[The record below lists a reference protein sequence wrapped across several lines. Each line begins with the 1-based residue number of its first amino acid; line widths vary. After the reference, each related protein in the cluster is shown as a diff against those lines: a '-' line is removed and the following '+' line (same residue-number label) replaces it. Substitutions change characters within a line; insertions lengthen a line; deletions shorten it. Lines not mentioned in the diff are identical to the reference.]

1 MRLTDLPEYLMTQV
15 SVPNNVRSKL
25 SKLASL
31 HSDIIEYV
39 NTNFKNSNQFKRL
52 IINVINSVT
61 YYVLRGDYIEYN
73 LTTDVGVNSVMLVD
87 DSLLKKSIGN
97 LYVDFNNIDWDSDN
111 FESTHSDLHT
121 DFEPVVD
128 VASESSIDPTNKVS
142 SESDISLSFPKVPR
156 FDPNKVWAIGKD
168 IYGRL
173 IPIHPTLPEIPTVQ
187 NEISITTDV
196 SKFSKQDLLN
206 LFPNKRLKP
215 RHDELYQK
223 IDGFEWDPVLG
234 YIPKI
239 LDFTK
244 EQIVENLIKY
254 PKFNYMYR
262 EFGEDNRVNF
272 TSFLESN
279 ENLVPL
285 KVAVEV
291 VPDMVALPKSK
302 IFYMDYIVRRYLL
315 ERDVLGIE
323 HKFPMYGTFDP
334 FMTLFTTMEEYA
346 ALGYSDFESMAKQ
359 CVIGRVKFYQSRNP
373 LVRGL
378 LNESRIS

>member
-1 MRLTDLPEYLMTQV
+1 MKFTEIPDTIMNRR
-15 SVPNNVRSKL
+15 SVPNNMRPFLGTISSLDSKIIDYIQATPDFKPRDMIKIVRKMNS
-25 SKLASL
+25 LAYQV
-31 HSDIIEYV
+31 II
-39 NTNFKNSNQFKRL
+39 
-52 IINVINSVT
+52 
-61 YYVLRGDYIEYN
+61 GDYINFDVSTESGYN
-73 LTTDVGVNSVMLVD
+73 SIMLIDDVECSSKL
-87 DSLLKKSIGN
+87 GN
-97 LYVDFNNIDWDSDN
+97 LFI
-111 FESTHSDLHT
+111 
-121 DFEPVVD
+121 D
-128 VASESSIDPTNKVS
+128 VADVMWDVEYSENVPIVSETLIQESYNDEPFVDPTNKIS
-142 SESDISLSFPKVPR
+142 TESDISLSFPKVPR

-206 LFPNKRLKP
+206 LFPNKRLRP

-323 HKFPMYGTFDP
+323 HKFPLYGTFDP

>member
-1 MRLTDLPEYLMTQV
+1 MKFTEIPDTIMNRR
-15 SVPNNVRSKL
+15 SVPNNMRPFLGAISSLDSKIIDYIQATPDFKPRDMIKIVRKMNS
-25 SKLASL
+25 LAYQV
-31 HSDIIEYV
+31 II
-39 NTNFKNSNQFKRL
+39 
-52 IINVINSVT
+52 
-61 YYVLRGDYIEYN
+61 GDYIDFDVSTESGYN
-73 LTTDVGVNSVMLVD
+73 SIMLIDDVECSSKL
-87 DSLLKKSIGN
+87 GN
-97 LYVDFNNIDWDSDN
+97 LFI
-111 FESTHSDLHT
+111 
-121 DFEPVVD
+121 D
-128 VASESSIDPTNKVS
+128 VADVMWDVEYSENAPIVSETLIQESYNDESFVDPTNKNS
-142 SESDISLSFPKVPR
+142 TDSDISLSFPKVPR

-187 NEISITTDV
+187 NEISITTNV

-206 LFPNKRLKP
+206 LFPNKRLRP

-323 HKFPMYGTFDP
+323 HKFPLYGTFDP
-334 FMTLFTTMEEYA
+334 FITLFTTMEEYA

>member
-1 MRLTDLPEYLMTQV
+1 MKFTEIPDTIMNRR
-15 SVPNNVRSKL
+15 SVPNNMRPFLGTISSLDSKIIDYVQATPEFKPRDMIKIVRKMNS
-25 SKLASL
+25 LAYQV
-31 HSDIIEYV
+31 II
-39 NTNFKNSNQFKRL
+39 
-52 IINVINSVT
+52 
-61 YYVLRGDYIEYN
+61 GDYIDFDVSTESGYN
-73 LTTDVGVNSVMLVD
+73 SIMLIDDVECSSKL
-87 DSLLKKSIGN
+87 GN
-97 LYVDFNNIDWDSDN
+97 LFI
-111 FESTHSDLHT
+111 
-121 DFEPVVD
+121 D
-128 VASESSIDPTNKVS
+128 VADVMWDVEYSENVPIVSEALIQESYNDESFVDPTNKVS

-223 IDGFEWDPVLG
+223 VEGFDWDPVLG

-302 IFYMDYIVRRYLL
+302 IFYMDYVVRRYLL
-315 ERDVLGIE
+315 ERDILGIE

-334 FMTLFTTMEEYA
+334 FITLFTTMEEYA

>member
-1 MRLTDLPEYLMTQV
+1 MKFTEIPDTIMNRR
-15 SVPNNVRSKL
+15 SVPNNMRPFLGTISSLDSKIIDYVQATPEFKPRDMIKIVRKMNS
-25 SKLASL
+25 LAYQV
-31 HSDIIEYV
+31 II
-39 NTNFKNSNQFKRL
+39 
-52 IINVINSVT
+52 
-61 YYVLRGDYIEYN
+61 GDYIDFDVSTESGYN
-73 LTTDVGVNSVMLVD
+73 SIMLIDDVECSSKL
-87 DSLLKKSIGN
+87 GN
-97 LYVDFNNIDWDSDN
+97 LFI
-111 FESTHSDLHT
+111 
-121 DFEPVVD
+121 D
-128 VASESSIDPTNKVS
+128 VADVMWDVEYSENVPIVSETLIQESYNDESFVDPTNKIS
-142 SESDISLSFPKVPR
+142 NDSDISLSFPKVPR

-196 SKFSKQDLLN
+196 SKFSKQDLLK

-223 IDGFEWDPVLG
+223 VDGFEWDPILG

>member
-1 MRLTDLPEYLMTQV
+1 MKFTEIPDTIMNRR
-15 SVPNNVRSKL
+15 SVPNSMRPFLGTISSLDSKIIDYIQATPDFKPRDMIKIVRKMNS
-25 SKLASL
+25 LAYQV
-31 HSDIIEYV
+31 II
-39 NTNFKNSNQFKRL
+39 
-52 IINVINSVT
+52 
-61 YYVLRGDYIEYN
+61 GDYIDFDVSTESGYN
-73 LTTDVGVNSVMLVD
+73 SIMLIDDVECSSKL
-87 DSLLKKSIGN
+87 GN
-97 LYVDFNNIDWDSDN
+97 LFI
-111 FESTHSDLHT
+111 
-121 DFEPVVD
+121 D
-128 VASESSIDPTNKVS
+128 VADVMWDVEYSENAPIVSETLIQESYNDESFVDPTNKNS
-142 SESDISLSFPKVPR
+142 TDSDISLSFPKVPR

-223 IDGFEWDPVLG
+223 VEGFDWDPVLG

-315 ERDVLGIE
+315 ERDILGIE
-323 HKFPMYGTFDP
+323 HKFPLYGTFDP

>member
-1 MRLTDLPEYLMTQV
+1 MKFTEIPDTIMNRR
-15 SVPNNVRSKL
+15 SVPNNMRPFLGTISSLDSKIIDYVQATPEFKPRDMIKIVRKMNS
-25 SKLASL
+25 LAYQV
-31 HSDIIEYV
+31 II
-39 NTNFKNSNQFKRL
+39 
-52 IINVINSVT
+52 
-61 YYVLRGDYIEYN
+61 GDYIDFDVSTESGYN
-73 LTTDVGVNSVMLVD
+73 SIMLIDDVECSSKL
-87 DSLLKKSIGN
+87 GN
-97 LYVDFNNIDWDSDN
+97 LFI
-111 FESTHSDLHT
+111 
-121 DFEPVVD
+121 D
-128 VASESSIDPTNKVS
+128 VADVMWDVEYSENVPIVSETLIQESYNDESFVDPTNKVS

-223 IDGFEWDPVLG
+223 VEGFDWDPVLG

>member
-1 MRLTDLPEYLMTQV
+1 MKFTEIPDTIMNRR
-15 SVPNNVRSKL
+15 SVPNNMRPFLGTISSLDSKIIDYVQATPEFKPRDMIKIVRKMNS
-25 SKLASL
+25 LAYQV
-31 HSDIIEYV
+31 II
-39 NTNFKNSNQFKRL
+39 
-52 IINVINSVT
+52 
-61 YYVLRGDYIEYN
+61 GDYIDFDVSTESGYN
-73 LTTDVGVNSVMLVD
+73 SIMLIDDVECSSKL
-87 DSLLKKSIGN
+87 GN
-97 LYVDFNNIDWDSDN
+97 LFI
-111 FESTHSDLHT
+111 
-121 DFEPVVD
+121 D
-128 VASESSIDPTNKVS
+128 VADVMWDVEYSENVPTVSETLIQESYNDESFVDPTNKIS
-142 SESDISLSFPKVPR
+142 NDSDISLSFPKVPR

-223 IDGFEWDPVLG
+223 VEGFDWDPVLG

-262 EFGEDNRVNF
+262 EFGEDSRVNF

-378 LNESRIS
+378 LNESRVS

>member
-1 MRLTDLPEYLMTQV
+1 MKFTEIPDTIMNRR
-15 SVPNNVRSKL
+15 SVPNNMRPFLGAISSLDSKIIDYIQATPDFKPRDMIKIVRKMNS
-25 SKLASL
+25 LAYQV
-31 HSDIIEYV
+31 II
-39 NTNFKNSNQFKRL
+39 
-52 IINVINSVT
+52 
-61 YYVLRGDYIEYN
+61 GDYIDFDVSTESGYN
-73 LTTDVGVNSVMLVD
+73 SIMLIDDVECSSKL
-87 DSLLKKSIGN
+87 GN
-97 LYVDFNNIDWDSDN
+97 LFI
-111 FESTHSDLHT
+111 
-121 DFEPVVD
+121 D
-128 VASESSIDPTNKVS
+128 VADVMWDVEYSENAPIVSETLIQESYNDESFVDPTNKNS
-142 SESDISLSFPKVPR
+142 TDSDISLSFPKVPR

-187 NEISITTDV
+187 NEISITTNV

-206 LFPNKRLKP
+206 LFPNKRLRP

-323 HKFPMYGTFDP
+323 HKFPLYGTFDP

>member
-1 MRLTDLPEYLMTQV
+1 MKFTEIPDTIMNRR
-15 SVPNNVRSKL
+15 SVPNSMRPFLGTISSLDSKIIDYIQATPDFKPRDMIKIVRKMNS
-25 SKLASL
+25 LAYQV
-31 HSDIIEYV
+31 II
-39 NTNFKNSNQFKRL
+39 
-52 IINVINSVT
+52 
-61 YYVLRGDYIEYN
+61 GDYIDFDVSTESGYN
-73 LTTDVGVNSVMLVD
+73 SIMLIDDVECSSKL
-87 DSLLKKSIGN
+87 GN
-97 LYVDFNNIDWDSDN
+97 LFI
-111 FESTHSDLHT
+111 
-121 DFEPVVD
+121 D
-128 VASESSIDPTNKVS
+128 VADVMWDVEYSENAPIVSETLIQESYNDESFVDPTNKNS
-142 SESDISLSFPKVPR
+142 TDSDILLSFPKVPR

-187 NEISITTDV
+187 NEIGITTDV

-206 LFPNKRLKP
+206 LFPNKRLRP

-323 HKFPMYGTFDP
+323 HKFPLYGTFDP